1 MPQVYKANPAP
12 IGRGQLYS
20 TLQLKAF
27 KITVKSPPI
36 TLVDADD
43 PTYSAGLYSQA
54 TSLAQEFGTTSA
66 LFELKPDS
74 TYNSCVFVGDGHALD
89 ADIVAIR
96 ADKVL
101 GGTGVLTSAGNTALV
116 TAVQLTSLYG
126 ITS

>member
-27 KITVKSPPI
+27 QITVKSPPI
-36 TLVDADD
+36 TLVDS
-43 PTYSAGLYSQA
+43 PTTYSAGLYSQA

-116 TAVQLTSLYG
+116 AVAQLTSLYG